1 MRDFLSRSR
10 RKLAPYGFVLPALL
24 ILCSVLLFPLGYSLY
39 MSLFRF
45 SIARPFL
52 GQTFVGLDNY
62 IMALQDG
69 PFLRAIRN
77 TLVITFSSLTIE
89 LIIGTGIAV
98 MLNSKVKL
106 ESFYR
111 TVLFFPVIMS
121 YVVVAVL
128 WRIMMVAEIGLVPFL
143 TSGFAPLSNKATAV
157 LVVILANVW
166 RNIPFVFTVVLAGFK
181 SLPIEPLEAA
191 VIDGAEGLK
200 KFFYVILP
208 IMKPIFAVVL
218 IMRTMDVFM
227 MFDLVYILTSGGP
240 QGATST
246 VSTFAVETAFQYFD
260 TGYASALSFIIFGI
274 ILLITVFY
282 NKVFKTNVFAK

>member
-1 MRDFLSRSR
+1 
-10 RKLAPYGFVLPALL
+10 
-24 ILCSVLLFPLGYSLY
+24 
-39 MSLFRF
+39 
-45 SIARPFL
+45 
-52 GQTFVGLDNY
+52 
-62 IMALQDG
+62 MALQDG

-200 KFFYVILP
+200 KFFNVILP